1 MSPQEVFQFCPRCGA
16 PRTKGSSTQPL
27 QCEPCGFHY
36 YFNPCLAVAAI
47 LLGPDNRALFI
58 RRAHDPAKGKL
69 AVPGGFVDIGET
81 AEDAM
86 RREIKEEVNLE
97 VGPLEFLVTA
107 TNEYDFRGVV
117 YPVLDIAFV
126 CRAVSI
132 ENIAALDGVETYCW
146 LNPSEVDLNEIA
158 FPSIRAAL
166 AAYAGHPASSRSVKA
181 FDEPPH
187 RLVT

>member
-1 MSPQEVFQFCPRCGA
+1 MSLSPQDVFQFCPRCGA
-16 PRTKGSSTQPL
+16 RCAAELPAQPF
-27 QCEPCGFHY
+27 QCGPCGFHY

-47 LLGPDNRALFI
+47 LLGPDDRALFI
-58 RRAHDPAKGKL
+58 RRAHEPAKGRL

-81 AEDAM
+81 AEAAM

-107 TNEYDFRGVV
+107 TNEYDFRGIV

-126 CRAVSI
+126 CRALSLDG
-132 ENIAALDGVETYCW
+132 IAALDGVEAYCW
-146 LNPSEVDLNEIA
+146 VDPMAVNLDEIA

-166 AAYAGHPASSRSVKA
+166 AAYAQRKKPGKQTRNTAQ
-181 FDEPPH
+181 
-187 RLVT
+187 